1 MLSRRESA
9 LAEENGC
16 RLKPP
21 LLNTSFL
28 FDLGIAVAAALLF
41 SLLFYKLRLPMIV
54 GQLVAGMVVG
64 PFGLG
69 LIRDTTAIDFLS
81 TLGIILLLFV
91 IGLELDPR
99 YLKSVGSKAVLLTTV
114 EFLVAFTVGVLSG
127 LTAGWNLGTSL
138 FLGSVLGL
146 SSTAIV
152 AKIVADRTHEH
163 GENLAATI
171 MMVMVVEDLIA
182 VFLLFLTPELA
193 SGNQVQASAFLIVT
207 GKAGFL
213 FLATF
218 GFSRYLGPRIINR
231 VSQYE
236 IEVGEISFLLAL
248 SFGFLFGILSDY
260 LGFSPGIGALL
271 TGFFLPVKHSRYVR
285 EKILPLK
292 EAFIVFFFLSMGALI
307 DVGAAISVG
316 LPLAVILGVAIFGKL
331 VGGSLGARL
340 AKTGAPLLIGS
351 ILVPRGEFSLVLA
364 KAGVDSGLVSMQ
376 LYPVAGLAVLATTLA
391 SPLIER
397 LVHSFSGR
405 KIDRDGISSNRFL
418 VLSLQRGTVCNHNW
432 LKRRHNTKQSN
443 G

>member
-1 MLSRRESA
+1 MRAPSIQA
-9 LAEENGC
+9 
-16 RLKPP
+16 RLM
-21 LLNTSFL
+21 TTTFL
-28 FDLGIAVAAALLF
+28 FDLAVAVAAALLF

>member
-1 MLSRRESA
+1 MTTA
-9 LAEENGC
+9 
-16 RLKPP
+16 
-21 LLNTSFL
+21 FL

-218 GFSRYLGPRIINR
+218 GFSRYVGPRIINR

>member
-1 MLSRRESA
+1 MRAPSIQA
-9 LAEENGC
+9 
-16 RLKPP
+16 RLM
-21 LLNTSFL
+21 TTAFL

>member
-1 MLSRRESA
+1 M
-9 LAEENGC
+9 
-16 RLKPP
+16 P
-21 LLNTSFL
+21 TSFL

-41 SLLFYKLRLPMIV
+41 SLLFYKLHLPMIV
-54 GQLVAGMVVG
+54 GQLVAGIVVG

-99 YLKSVGSKAVLLTTV
+99 HLKSVGSKAVVLTTV
-114 EFLVAFTVGVLSG
+114 EFLVAFTAGILSG
-127 LTAGWNLGTSL
+127 FAAGWNFGTSL

-182 VFLLFLTPELA
+182 IFLLFLTPELA
-193 SGNQVQASAFLIVT
+193 SGNPVQASAFLLVT

-213 FLATF
+213 FLATL
-218 GFSRYLGPRIINR
+218 GFSRYIGPRLINR

-248 SFGFLFGILSDY
+248 SFGFLFGVLSDY

-292 EAFIVFFFLSMGALI
+292 EAFIVFFFLSMGTLI
-307 DVGAAISVG
+307 DSSSAISLG
-316 LPLAVILGVAIFGKL
+316 LPLAVIMIGAVFGKL
-331 VGGSLGARL
+331 AGGWLGARL
-340 AKTGAPLLIGS
+340 AGVGRPLLVGS

-364 KAGVDSGLVSMQ
+364 KAGVDSGLVGSQ
-376 LYPVAGLAVLATTLA
+376 LYPVAGFAVLVTALI
-391 SPLIER
+391 SPLIDKLTRPE
-397 LVHSFSGR
+397 
-405 KIDRDGISSNRFL
+405 KSS
-418 VLSLQRGTVCNHNW
+418 
-432 LKRRHNTKQSN
+432 
-443 G
+443 

>member
-1 MLSRRESA
+1 MDIRSS
-9 LAEENGC
+9 
-16 RLKPP
+16 P

-69 LIRDTTAIDFLS
+69 LIRDTSAIDFLS

-99 YLKSVGSKAVLLTTV
+99 HLKSVGSKAVVLTTV
-114 EFLVAFTVGVLSG
+114 EFLVAFTTGVLSG
-127 LTAGWNLGTSL
+127 LAAGWNLGTSL

-152 AKIVADRTHEH
+152 AKMVADQIHDQ
-163 GENLAATI
+163 GNLAATI

-218 GFSRYLGPRIINR
+218 GFSRYLGPRLINR

-248 SFGFLFGILSDY
+248 SFGFLFGVLSDY

-307 DVGAAISVG
+307 DVSTAISVG
-316 LPLAVILGVAIFGKL
+316 LPLVVILGAAIFGKL

-364 KAGVDSGLVSMQ
+364 KAGVDSGLVSPQ

-391 SPLIER
+391 SPIIER
-397 LVHSFSGR
+397 SLHSSTG
-405 KIDRDGISSNRFL
+405 
-418 VLSLQRGTVCNHNW
+418 
-432 LKRRHNTKQSN
+432 
-443 G
+443 